1 MNCEYDNDII
11 NYNGDE
17 LLEKINE
24 YICLKNFNII
34 ISNDNNKN
42 LIPTKN
48 IYNMINIPKLI
59 NNKKH
64 NGFLI
69 WKYILNDYYKI
80 NYNDNYIFD
89 YDYTLYDKENKKI
102 SLENI
107 KLLEQ
112 INNSII
118 ITNNCITNI
127 LPIKNIDI
135 YSNFSNIKN
144 NDIILDNK
152 YILDNDDILY
162 IIKILNNYNI
172 KFENRKNISIAIKC
186 INNRNLLFKK
196 INNCFINTSYNVI
209 KTGKT
214 TIEII
219 KKGLS
224 KRNIFIKNNYLTNN
238 YTYITDYNDIEYN
251 SKIDKIKYMEINN
264 LNITNFFIKSIII
277 NQKYDFCIIVG
288 GINTRCN
295 IKFPKCL
302 INKNTFNF
310 DIYDNIIIKIIE
322 EILPYANN
330 IFICCNNYY
339 KDYFIEIQKNNK
351 YNNIKFL
358 YYNSINNL
366 NNFPNGN
373 GETIYQLL
381 HNEILT
387 NKIFIL
393 WGDIIISN
401 NKIFEEMYNLQ
412 YDNDFLIPVIYDKN
426 PYAYL
431 IIDINNNIEYI
442 EYYKNKPI
450 DFGYH
455 DQCIFLCT
463 TNILKDNIKLILN
476 YNNESNFLDIIK
488 NLKTVKYFITDYPI
502 KTFNTINELKL
513 I

>member
-1 MNCEYDNDII
+1 MQFDFQFGKCFICNDDCGMEQACGQCMRQLSCGEVVAPVIPTNTTEPVCSYCNNITPLIEGRYDFGIRYCLNHKNQAQNDMKKYLILNCEYDNDII

-162 IIKILNNYNI
+162 IIKII
-172 KFENRKNISIAIKC
+172 M
-186 INNRNLLFKK
+186 
-196 INNCFINTSYNVI
+196 
-209 KTGKT
+209 
-214 TIEII
+214 
-219 KKGLS
+219 
-224 KRNIFIKNNYLTNN
+224 
-238 YTYITDYNDIEYN
+238 TD
-251 SKIDKIKYMEINN
+251 
-264 LNITNFFIKSIII
+264 T
-277 NQKYDFCIIVG
+277 
-288 GINTRCN
+288 
-295 IKFPKCL
+295 
-302 INKNTFNF
+302 
-310 DIYDNIIIKIIE
+310 IIE
-322 EILPYANN
+322 KML
-330 IFICCNNYY
+330 
-339 KDYFIEIQKNNK
+339 
-351 YNNIKFL
+351 
-358 YYNSINNL
+358 
-366 NNFPNGN
+366 
-373 GETIYQLL
+373 
-381 HNEILT
+381 
-387 NKIFIL
+387 
-393 WGDIIISN
+393 
-401 NKIFEEMYNLQ
+401 
-412 YDNDFLIPVIYDKN
+412 
-426 PYAYL
+426 
-431 IIDINNNIEYI
+431 
-442 EYYKNKPI
+442 
-450 DFGYH
+450 
-455 DQCIFLCT
+455 
-463 TNILKDNIKLILN
+463 
-476 YNNESNFLDIIK
+476 
-488 NLKTVKYFITDYPI
+488 
-502 KTFNTINELKL
+502 NELKDL
-513 I
+513 RSYQHYWLAVRMINAAEWFGFRGGVRVVKRIAELETIIYGAPLND